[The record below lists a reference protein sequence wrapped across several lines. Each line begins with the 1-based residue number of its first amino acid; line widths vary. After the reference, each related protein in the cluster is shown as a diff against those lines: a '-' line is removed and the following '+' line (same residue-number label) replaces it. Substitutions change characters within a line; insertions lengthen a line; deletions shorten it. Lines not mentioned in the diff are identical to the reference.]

1 MELLDGMGRE
11 LVWGLL
17 ALQQRFVSQ
26 AALLAAIDV
35 WHSRPEQPLGPI
47 LLEQQALDPDQAAKV
62 DLTIQTILDLQDS
75 DPLKIFQGVALGEA
89 LGGVLEQIVD
99 PEWQSRLRRA
109 ARSVGVEEAVTSNLT
124 VTSPPD
130 GSVALSATD
139 ENIQPGLTIGL
150 AAMKPAEDPQATVP
164 LDSAGKPIEQAAT
177 GGDSEDASE
186 QSDNLS
192 GTVRLARGEDA
203 GTQTTVPPGRDGS
216 GSGSAQPTLT
226 GMRTWPTRYRIL
238 RPHAEGGLGAVFVA
252 NDEELHREVAL
263 KEILERHVH
272 NTENRLRFLL
282 EAEVTGGLEHP
293 GIVPVYG
300 LGQYDDGRPYYAMR
314 FIRGESLKSAITRF
328 HMADNPNRNPGER
341 ALSLR
346 RLVTHFVDVCESI
359 AYAHSRGVLHR
370 DLKPANVMLGKY
382 GETLVVDWGLAKPL
396 GRCFPQGEAPATEV
410 FRTELDP
417 DGERNRVGDET
428 FTLNASAVELPVKG
442 PRHDIHESY
451 RERPLIPPSLGRSS
465 ETIAGSRVGTPSFM
479 SPEQAAGHIDR
490 LGPASDI
497 YSLGATLYNILTGK
511 PPFVGSDLTKTLARV
526 VKGDFPQPR
535 SVKPSVPRA
544 LEGIVL
550 KAMALEPGDRYAS
563 AKALG
568 DDIEHWMADE
578 PVLAYRDP
586 WLARLGRFARR
597 HKTAVAASAA
607 LLVAAVLGLSVG
619 SIALERERAR
629 TDRERT
635 LAVKNYQ
642 YAYEAA
648 ETMLSRVG
656 DVDLADIPQMEGVR
670 LELLETARL
679 QFQNLLQQHSQ
690 DPEILLLAART
701 RARLGDVQ
709 EMLGLYAE
717 AERNDR
723 AAIDSLQTL
732 KDRLPGDDRPLRA
745 QARAIHG
752 LGVLLYK
759 MNRFKEA
766 ETALREGLHLREQL
780 AARFPDDPTAARALA
795 DSRYYLGALLM
806 RLADPRPEDKALYHQ
821 AVEDQEA
828 LLASKPDLPENR
840 VKLSQYRNNLA
851 ILEART
857 DPTRAELE
865 FRKIL
870 DLLASLDRTRG
881 ALPGARWQ
889 VARASNNLGNLLAS
903 TGQASKSAE
912 AFLIRARDELDR
924 LFAEFPGILQY
935 RRELASIFNNLGRL
949 GRDREQAELAS
960 ESFRQAAN
968 LLKPLATEY
977 PQVPDYRQNL
987 AIVQFQLNLLRLA
1000 TDPAGAEPA
1009 LAQVLNDQERLIA
1022 SYPDVPDYRNALGR
1036 NLFDYGKL
1044 LFERGKSAPAANLI
1058 ERAVARFQEAL
1069 KADPGNRVYTKNL
1082 YEGLTLQMELA
1093 LESNQVERAARC
1105 AELLVDVLP
1114 NQLSGYLTVAAGL
1127 SRCVKLAP
1135 HETQLAPGEGE
1146 EKAETYGRR
1155 AVELLRQAVDRGLL
1169 RSADPLKVEEFVP
1182 LRPRPDFIELIKQ
1195 LLNGQPPV
1203 SS

>member
-1 MELLDGMGRE
+1 M
-11 LVWGLL
+11 
-17 ALQQRFVSQ
+17 
-26 AALLAAIDV
+26 
-35 WHSRPEQPLGPI
+35 
-47 LLEQQALDPDQAAKV
+47 
-62 DLTIQTILDLQDS
+62 
-75 DPLKIFQGVALGEA
+75 
-89 LGGVLEQIVD
+89 
-99 PEWQSRLRRA
+99 
-109 ARSVGVEEAVTSNLT
+109 
-124 VTSPPD
+124 
-130 GSVALSATD
+130 
-139 ENIQPGLTIGL
+139 
-150 AAMKPAEDPQATVP
+150 
-164 LDSAGKPIEQAAT
+164 
-177 GGDSEDASE
+177 
-186 QSDNLS
+186 
-192 GTVRLARGEDA
+192 
-203 GTQTTVPPGRDGS
+203 
-216 GSGSAQPTLT
+216 
-226 GMRTWPTRYRIL
+226 PTRYRIL

-252 NDEELHREVAL
+252 HDEELHREVAL

-272 NTENRLRFLL
+272 NTEHRLRFLL

-300 LGQYDDGRPYYAMR
+300 LGQYEDGRPYYAMR
-314 FIRGESLKSAITRF
+314 FIRGESLKSAISHF
-328 HMADNPNRNPGER
+328 HLADNPDRDPGER

-346 RLVTHFVDVCESI
+346 RLLTHFVDVCEAI

-396 GRCFPQGEAPATEV
+396 GRCFPQDEAPATGV
-410 FRTELDP
+410 FRTEIDP
-417 DGERNRVGDET
+417 EGDGDGTV
-428 FTLNASAVELPVKG
+428 TLNASAVEMPETG
-442 PRHDIHESY
+442 SRHEIHETY
-451 RERPLIPPSLGRSS
+451 LERPLIPPSLGRSS

-479 SPEQAAGHIDR
+479 SPEQAAGRIDR

-511 PPFVGSDLTKTLARV
+511 PPFVGTDLTKTLARV

-535 SVKPSVPRA
+535 RVKPSVPRA

-578 PVLAYRDP
+578 PVSAYRDP

-607 LLVAAVLGLSVG
+607 LLVAAVVGLSAG

-629 TDRERT
+629 TDHERA
-635 LAVKNYQ
+635 LAVKNYR

-670 LELLETARL
+670 LELLATARL
-679 QFQNLLQQHSQ
+679 QFQNLLQQQSQ
-690 DPEILLLAART
+690 DPEVLLLEGRT
-701 RARLGDVQ
+701 RARLGDVL

-717 AERNDR
+717 AEQNDR
-723 AAIDSLQTL
+723 AAIHSLKIL
-732 KDRLPGDDRPLRA
+732 KDRSPGDDRPLRA
-745 QARAIHG
+745 QARASHG

-759 MNRFKEA
+759 MNRFKAA
-766 ETALREGLHLREQL
+766 ETALREALHLREQL
-780 AARFPDDPTAARALA
+780 AARFPDDPASTRALA
-795 DSRYYLGALLM
+795 DSRYYLGALLV
-806 RLADPRPEDKALYHQ
+806 RLADPRPQDKALYHQ
-821 AVEDQEA
+821 AVKDQEA
-828 LLASKPDLPENR
+828 LLAVKPDLPENR
-840 VKLSQYRNNLA
+840 VKLSQYLNNLA

-865 FRKIL
+865 YRKIL
-870 DLLASLDRTRG
+870 DLLAGLDRTRG

-889 VARASNNLGNLLAS
+889 VARASNNLGSLLAN

-949 GRDREQAELAS
+949 GREREQAELAS

-968 LLKPLATEY
+968 LLKPLATQY

-987 AIVQFQLNLLRLA
+987 AIVQFQLNLLRVA

-1009 LAQVLNDQERLIA
+1009 LAQVLDDQERLIA

-1044 LFERGKSAPAANLI
+1044 LFERGKSARAANLI
-1058 ERAVARFQEAL
+1058 EKAVARFQEAL

-1082 YEGLTLQMELA
+1082 YEALTLQMDLA
-1093 LESNQVERAARC
+1093 LESNQAERAARC
-1105 AELLVDVLP
+1105 AAQLVDVLP
-1114 NQLSGYLTVAAGL
+1114 NQLSAYLIVAAGL
-1127 SRCVKLAP
+1127 SQCVKLAP
-1135 HETQLAPGEGE
+1135 HENQLASGERE
-1146 EKAETYGRR
+1146 ERADAYGRR
-1155 AVELLRQAVDRGLL
+1155 AVELLRKAVERGLL
-1169 RSADPLKVEEFVP
+1169 RSSEPLKAEEFVP
-1182 LRPRPDFIELIKQ
+1182 LRSRQDFIELFKE
-1195 LLNGQPPV
+1195 LLDGQHPV